1 LPSFRVEKIGLTR
14 FVVIDS
20 NRGPILVD
28 TVPLAYR
35 ERFWRRLD
43 RLGLAPSRIA
53 ALILTHHHSDHTGMA
68 ASLLEINPMIRLIF
82 HANEEQALSSGRN
95 QPTVYTNQKVE
106 NFSKKANLQPTFPP
120 LKRRPHDIV
129 FEEAQ
134 SPILRDWGVE
144 AALLHTPGHTSG
156 SVCLFFDE
164 GTLIA
169 GDTFS
174 NIPLNPFKTNPF
186 PFVYEDMPALLRSWK
201 WLLSKEPV
209 TITPSHG
216 RSLSVSK
223 VEKALKNQETQS
235 NLSQ

>member
-1 LPSFRVEKIGLTR
+1 MPSFRVEKIGLTR

-43 RLGLAPSRIA
+43 RQGLAPSRIA

-68 ASLLEINPMIRLIF
+68 ASLLEINPMIRLI
-82 HANEEQALSSGRN
+82 
-95 QPTVYTNQKVE
+95 
-106 NFSKKANLQPTFPP
+106 FSKKANLQPTFPP

-144 AALLHTPGHTSG
+144 ATLLHTPGHTSG
-156 SVCLFFDE
+156 SVCLFFDD